1 MFIGHFAVGLAAKR
15 AAPQTSLGL
24 LIAAPVLADLL
35 WPAFLL
41 LGWEHVGLNPDGPA
55 FLRLDFLDYP
65 YSHSLLMDCV
75 WAALFAGGYYAVTR
89 YGPGAL
95 MIAIGVV
102 SHWVLDVITHVPD
115 MPLTPGESSAKLG
128 LGLWHSVAGTMAVE
142 IAMFAIGSALYLT
155 STRARDAV
163 GRYAVGAMIAVLF
176 LFYSISVNAPPP
188 PNLRALGIGG
198 LVFSSLFLVWA
209 WWGDR
214 HREVVSGSAGVAGV
228 GGVGKVGG

>member
-15 AAPQTSLGL
+15 AAPRTSLGL
-24 LIAAPVLADLL
+24 LITAPILADLL

-41 LGWEHVGLNPDGPA
+41 LGWEHVGINPEGPP
-55 FLRLDFLDYP
+55 FLRFDFLDYP

-75 WAALFAGGYYAVTR
+75 WAALFASGYYAVTR

-115 MPLTPGESSAKLG
+115 MPLTPAATSSKVG
-128 LGLWHSVAGTMAVE
+128 LGLWHSVPGTMAVE
-142 IAMFAIGSALYLT
+142 IAMFAIGSAVYLRA
-155 STRARDAV
+155 TRGRDAV
-163 GRYAVGAMIAVLF
+163 GRYAVGAMIVVLF
-176 LFYSISVNAPPP
+176 LLYILSVNAPPP
-188 PNLRALGIGG
+188 PNVRALGIGG
-198 LVFSSLFLVWA
+198 LVFGALFPVWA

-214 HREVVSGSAGVAGV
+214 HREVVPGAGAASGKPSPG
-228 GGVGKVGG
+228 

>member
-24 LIAAPVLADLL
+24 LITAPVLADLL

-41 LGWEHVGLNPDGPA
+41 LGWEHVGINPDGPP
-55 FLRLDFLDYP
+55 FLRFDFLDYP

-102 SHWVLDVITHVPD
+102 SHWVLDVLTHVPD
-115 MPLTPGESSAKLG
+115 VPLTPAATSLKVG
-128 LGLWHSVAGTMAVE
+128 LGLWHSVPGTLAVE
-142 IAMFAIGSALYLT
+142 IAMFAIGSAVYLRA
-155 STRARDAV
+155 TRGRDAV
-163 GRYAVGAMIAVLF
+163 GRYAVGAMIVVLF
-176 LFYSISVNAPPP
+176 LLYILSVSAPPP
-188 PNLRALGIGG
+188 PNVRALGIGG
-198 LVFSSLFLVWA
+198 LVFGALFPVWA

-214 HREVVSGSAGVAGV
+214 HREVVPGPGAAN
-228 GGVGKVGG
+228 GKPSPG

>member
-15 AAPQTSLGL
+15 AAPRTSLGL
-24 LIAAPVLADLL
+24 LITAPVLADLL

-41 LGWEHVGLNPDGPA
+41 LGWEHVGINPEGPP
-55 FLRLDFLDYP
+55 FLRFDFLDYP

-115 MPLTPGESSAKLG
+115 MPLTPAATSPKGG
-128 LGLWHSVAGTMAVE
+128 LGLWHSVAGTMTLE
-142 IAMFAIGSALYLT
+142 IAMFAIGSAVYLRA
-155 STRARDAV
+155 TRGRDAV

-176 LFYSISVNAPPP
+176 LLYILSVNAPPP
-188 PNLRALGIGG
+188 PNVQALGIGG
-198 LVFSSLFLVWA
+198 LVLGALFPVWA

-214 HREVVSGSAGVAGV
+214 HREVMSGPGAASGTPSPG
-228 GGVGKVGG
+228 